1 MMLERAWDVAVI
13 GCGVFGAWTAYRLAQ
28 TGRSV
33 LLVDALGAAD
43 PRSSSGAESRIIRAG
58 YGTNALYTRFAVES
72 LAAWTRLFGETNQ
85 HLFQPTGVL
94 WFEDP
99 RSGRLTASR
108 HAMTRAGVRF
118 EDLDSADIRRRYP
131 QFHFTDEV
139 AGVLEPDGGVF
150 LADAAVRA
158 VVETAR
164 RMGVEFLDQ
173 AIRTPV
179 LNGEVLTESGVRL
192 PAGAFVFAC
201 GAWLPKLFPDVLG
214 RVIVPTRQE
223 LFFFEPPPGSDDF
236 RTPRLPAWID
246 NSDPRLPYSCPDIA
260 QHGVKAGFHRLG
272 PRFDPDSGDRVASEE
287 ATAEIR
293 EYIAKRL
300 PALAGSRVIASRV
313 CQYENTHSGDF
324 LIDRHREFPN
334 IWFLGGGSG
343 HGFKHGPAVA
353 DYIVGRLEDRVPEES
368 IFTLAANTAPALR
381 SVI

>member
-1 MMLERAWDVAVI
+1 M
-13 GCGVFGAWTAYRLAQ
+13 
-28 TGRSV
+28 
-33 LLVDALGAAD
+33 AD

-58 YGTNALYTRFAVES
+58 YGTNELYTRFAVGS
-72 LAAWTRLFGETNQ
+72 LAAWTQLFGESHK
-85 HLFQPTGVL
+85 HLFHPTGVL
-94 WFEDP
+94 WFADP
-99 RSGRLTASR
+99 RSDRLAASR
-108 HAMTRAGVRF
+108 TAMTHAGVLF

-150 LADAAVRA
+150 LADAAVR
-158 VVETAR
+158 VVAEAAR
-164 RMGVEFLDQ
+164 RIGVELLNQ

-179 LNGEVLTESGVRL
+179 LNGEVLTESGDRISAVT
-192 PAGAFVFAC
+192 FVFAC

-214 RVIVPTRQE
+214 SVIVPTRQE

-236 RTPRLPAWID
+236 RSPRLPACID
-246 NSDPRLPYSCPDIA
+246 DTDARLPYSCPDIA
-260 QHGVKAGFHRLG
+260 QHGVKVGFHRLG
-272 PRFDPDSGDRVASEE
+272 PRFDPDSGDRAAGEE

-300 PALAGSRVIASRV
+300 PALAGSPVIASRV

-324 LIDRHREFPN
+324 LIDRHPEFPN

-368 IFTLAANTAPALR
+368 IFTLEANIAPALR